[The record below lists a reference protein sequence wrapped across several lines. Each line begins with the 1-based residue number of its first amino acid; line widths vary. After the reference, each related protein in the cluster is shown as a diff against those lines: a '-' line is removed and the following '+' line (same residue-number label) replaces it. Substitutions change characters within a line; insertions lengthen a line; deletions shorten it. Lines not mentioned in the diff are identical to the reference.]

1 MDGPAGTVNLGNALL
16 KEQREHTSCLLRDV
30 IPVIVN
36 KRKESIRYI
45 PINPCDYLNRTK
57 EGIK

>member
-1 MDGPAGTVNLGNALL
+1 MDGPAGTVNLGNPLL
-16 KEQREHTSCLLRDV
+16 KEQSEQSSCLLRGV
-30 IPVIVN
+30 IIV
-36 KRKESIRYI
+36 KRRKEPIRYI